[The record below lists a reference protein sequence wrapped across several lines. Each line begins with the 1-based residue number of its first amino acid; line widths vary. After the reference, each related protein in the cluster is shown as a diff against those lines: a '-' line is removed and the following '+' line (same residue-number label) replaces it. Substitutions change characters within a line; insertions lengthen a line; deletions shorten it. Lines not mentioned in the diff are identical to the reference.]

1 MVISTHSFSKFDS
14 ELESL
19 RSKVLEMG
27 GIVEE
32 QIKNAITALVD
43 ADSKLARIVID
54 TDVKVNSLEKLIDE
68 NCLLVLVKRSPAAGD
83 LRFVSTVQKT
93 ISDLERIGD
102 ESTKIARAALR
113 IYEGDRMGKPSLSDI
128 KSMAKLVS
136 GMLHESLDSF
146 ARLDPEVSLEVRKE
160 DEEVDEI
167 YQSCMRT
174 QLTFML
180 EDPRVISTSL
190 EVIYIAKALER
201 IGDHSENIAE
211 YVVYIVK
218 GADVRHSSNKDIKKE
233 LKS

>member
-1 MVISTHSFSKFDS
+1 MALHSFSKFDS

-32 QIKNAITALVD
+32 QIKNAVDALVD
-43 ADSKLARIVID
+43 ADAKLAKRVID
-54 TDVKVNSLEKLIDE
+54 VDEKVNDLEKLIDE

-113 IYEGDRMGKPSLSDI
+113 IYEDDRMGKPSLSDI

-136 GMLHESLDSF
+136 EMLHEALDSF
-146 ARLDPEVSLEVRKE
+146 ARLDPEISLDVIKT
-160 DEEVDEI
+160 DESVDEI

-180 EDPRVISTSL
+180 EDPRKISASM

-201 IGDHSENIAE
+201 IGDHSQNITQ
-211 YVVYIVK
+211 YVVYTVK
-218 GADVRHSSNKDIKKE
+218 GTDVRHASVKDIKRE
-233 LKS
+233 LKG

>member
-1 MVISTHSFSKFDS
+1 MALHSFSKFDS

-54 TDVKVNSLEKLIDE
+54 TDEKVNSLEKLIDE

-160 DEEVDEI
+160 DEAVDEI

>member
-1 MVISTHSFSKFDS
+1 MATHSFSKFDS

-32 QIKNAITALVD
+32 QIKNAVDALVD
-43 ADSKLARIVID
+43 ADAKLAKRVID
-54 TDVKVNSLEKLIDE
+54 VDEKVNDLEKLIDE

-113 IYEGDRMGKPSLSDI
+113 IYEDDRMGKPSLSDI

-136 GMLHESLDSF
+136 EMLHEALDSF
-146 ARLDPEVSLEVRKE
+146 ARLDPEISLDVIKT
-160 DEEVDEI
+160 DESVDEI

-180 EDPRVISTSL
+180 EDPRKISASM

-201 IGDHSENIAE
+201 IGDHSQNITE
-211 YVVYIVK
+211 YVVYTVK
-218 GADVRHSSNKDIKKE
+218 GTDVRHASVKDIKRE
-233 LKS
+233 LKG

>member
-1 MVISTHSFSKFDS
+1 MATHSFSKFDS

-32 QIKNAITALVD
+32 QIKNAVDALVD
-43 ADSKLARIVID
+43 ADAKLAKKVID
-54 TDVKVNSLEKLIDE
+54 ADEKVNDLEKLIDE

-113 IYEGDRMGKPSLSDI
+113 IYEDDRMGKPSLSDI

-136 GMLHESLDSF
+136 EMLHEALDSF
-146 ARLDPEVSLEVRKE
+146 ARLDPEISLDVIKT
-160 DEEVDEI
+160 DESVDDI

-180 EDPRVISTSL
+180 EDPRKISASM

-201 IGDHSENIAE
+201 IGDHSQNIT
-211 YVVYIVK
+211 
-218 GADVRHSSNKDIKKE
+218 
-233 LKS
+233 

>member
-1 MVISTHSFSKFDS
+1 
-14 ELESL
+14 
-19 RSKVLEMG
+19 MG

-54 TDVKVNSLEKLIDE
+54 TDEKVNSLEKLIDE

-160 DEEVDEI
+160 DEAVDEI

>member
-1 MVISTHSFSKFDS
+1 MALHSFSKFDS
-14 ELESL
+14 VLESL

-32 QIKNAITALVD
+32 QIKNAVDALVD
-43 ADSKLARIVID
+43 ADAKLAKKVID
-54 TDVKVNSLEKLIDE
+54 ADEKVNDLEKLIDE

-113 IYEGDRMGKPSLSDI
+113 IYEDDRMGKPSLSDI

-136 GMLHESLDSF
+136 EMLHEALDSF
-146 ARLDPEVSLEVRKE
+146 ARLDPEISLDVIKT
-160 DEEVDEI
+160 DESVDDI

-180 EDPRVISTSL
+180 EDPRKISASM

-201 IGDHSENIAE
+201 IGDHSQNITE
-211 YVVYIVK
+211 YVVYTVK
-218 GADVRHSSNKDIKKE
+218 GTDVRHASVKDIKRE
-233 LKS
+233 LKG

>member
-43 ADSKLARIVID
+43 ADSKLARIVIN
-54 TDVKVNSLEKLIDE
+54 TDLKVNSLEKLIDE

-128 KSMAKLVS
+128 KSMTKLVS

-146 ARLDPEVSLEVRKE
+146 ARLDPKVSLEVRKE

-201 IGDHSENIAE
+201 IGDHSRNIAE
-211 YVVYIVK
+211 YVVYMVK
-218 GADVRHSSNKDIKKE
+218 GADVRHSSNKDIKKK

>member
-1 MVISTHSFSKFDS
+1 MATHSFSKFDS

-54 TDVKVNSLEKLIDE
+54 TDEKVNSLEKLIDE

-160 DEEVDEI
+160 DEAVDEI

>member
-1 MVISTHSFSKFDS
+1 MATHSFSKFDS

-32 QIKNAITALVD
+32 QIKNAVDALVGADAKLAKKVID
-43 ADSKLARIVID
+43 ADE
-54 TDVKVNSLEKLIDE
+54 KVNDLEKLIDE

-113 IYEGDRMGKPSLSDI
+113 IYEDDRMGKPSLSDI

-136 GMLHESLDSF
+136 EMLHEALDSF
-146 ARLDPEVSLEVRKE
+146 ARLDPEISLDVIKT
-160 DEEVDEI
+160 DESVDDI

-180 EDPRVISTSL
+180 EDPRKISASM

-201 IGDHSENIAE
+201 IGDHSQNITE
-211 YVVYIVK
+211 YVVYTVK
-218 GADVRHSSNKDIKKE
+218 GTDVRHASVKDIKRE
-233 LKS
+233 LKG

>member
-1 MVISTHSFSKFDS
+1 MALHSFSKFDS

-32 QIKNAITALVD
+32 QIKNAVD
-43 ADSKLARIVID
+43 ALIDADAKLAKKVID
-54 TDVKVNSLEKLIDE
+54 ADTKVNNFEKLIDE

-102 ESTKIARAALR
+102 ESSKIARAALR
-113 IYEGDRMGKPSLSDI
+113 IYEDDRMGKPSLSDI
-128 KSMAKLVS
+128 KSMAKLVI
-136 GMLHESLDSF
+136 GMLHEALDSF
-146 ARLDPEVSLEVRKE
+146 ARLDPKISLEVRKE
-160 DEEVDEI
+160 DEAVDEI

-180 EDPRVISTSL
+180 EDPRKISTAL

-211 YVVYIVK
+211 YVVYSVK
-218 GADVRHSSNKDIKKE
+218 GADVRHSSDNEIKKE
-233 LKS
+233 LKE

>member
-54 TDVKVNSLEKLIDE
+54 TDEKVNSLEKLIDE

-146 ARLDPEVSLEVRKE
+146 ARLDQEVSLEVRKE
-160 DEEVDEI
+160 DEAVDEI

>member
-146 ARLDPEVSLEVRKE
+146 ARLDPEVSLEVRKD

-211 YVVYIVK
+211 YVVYVVK

>member
-43 ADSKLARIVID
+43 AYSKLARIVID
-54 TDVKVNSLEKLIDE
+54 TDEKVNSLEKLIDE

-160 DEEVDEI
+160 DEAVDEI

>member
-54 TDVKVNSLEKLIDE
+54 TDEKVNSLEKLIDE

-136 GMLHESLDSF
+136 GMLHKSLDSF

-160 DEEVDEI
+160 DEAVDEI

>member
-1 MVISTHSFSKFDS
+1 M
-14 ELESL
+14 
-19 RSKVLEMG
+19 
-27 GIVEE
+27 
-32 QIKNAITALVD
+32 VD

-54 TDVKVNSLEKLIDE
+54 TDEKVNSLEKLIDE

-160 DEEVDEI
+160 DEAVDEI

>member
-1 MVISTHSFSKFDS
+1 MVISIHSFSKFDS

-43 ADSKLARIVID
+43 ADSKLARIVIN
-54 TDVKVNSLEKLIDE
+54 TDLKVNSLEKLIDE

-113 IYEGDRMGKPSLSDI
+113 IYEGDRMGKPSLIDI
-128 KSMAKLVS
+128 KSMTKLVS

-146 ARLDPEVSLEVRKE
+146 ARLDPKVSLEVRKE

-201 IGDHSENIAE
+201 IGDHSQNIAE

-218 GADVRHSSNKDIKKE
+218 GADVRHSSNKDIKKK

>member
-160 DEEVDEI
+160 DEAVDEI

>member
-1 MVISTHSFSKFDS
+1 MVISIHSFSKFDS

-43 ADSKLARIVID
+43 ADSKLARIVIN
-54 TDVKVNSLEKLIDE
+54 TDLKVNSLEKLIDE

-113 IYEGDRMGKPSLSDI
+113 IYEGDRMGKPSLIDI
-128 KSMAKLVS
+128 KSMTKLVS

-146 ARLDPEVSLEVRKE
+146 ARLDPKVSLEVRKE

-201 IGDHSENIAE
+201 IGDHSRNIAE

-218 GADVRHSSNKDIKKE
+218 GADVRHSSNKDIKKK

>member
-1 MVISTHSFSKFDS
+1 MVISIHSFSKFDS

-43 ADSKLARIVID
+43 ADSKLARIVIN
-54 TDVKVNSLEKLIDE
+54 TDLKVNSLEKLIDE

-113 IYEGDRMGKPSLSDI
+113 IYEGDRMGKPSLIDI
-128 KSMAKLVS
+128 KSMTKLVS

-146 ARLDPEVSLEVRKE
+146 ARLDPKVSLEVRKE

-201 IGDHSENIAE
+201 IGDHSRNIAE

-218 GADVRHSSNKDIKKE
+218 GADVRHSSNKDVKKK

>member
-1 MVISTHSFSKFDS
+1 MVISIHSFSKFDS

-43 ADSKLARIVID
+43 ADSKLARIVIN
-54 TDVKVNSLEKLIDE
+54 TDLKVNSLEKLIDE

-128 KSMAKLVS
+128 KSMTKLVS

-146 ARLDPEVSLEVRKE
+146 ARLDPKVSLEVRKE

-201 IGDHSENIAE
+201 IGDHSRNIAE

-218 GADVRHSSNKDIKKE
+218 GADVRHSSNKDVKKK

>member
-54 TDVKVNSLEKLIDE
+54 TDEKVNSLEKLIDE

-160 DEEVDEI
+160 DEAVDEI

-180 EDPRVISTSL
+180 EYPRVISTSL

>member
-43 ADSKLARIVID
+43 ADSKLARIVIN
-54 TDVKVNSLEKLIDE
+54 TDLKVNSLEKLIDE

-113 IYEGDRMGKPSLSDI
+113 IYEGDRMGKPSLIDI
-128 KSMAKLVS
+128 KSMTKLVS

-146 ARLDPEVSLEVRKE
+146 ARLDPKVSLEVRKE

-201 IGDHSENIAE
+201 IGDHSRNIAE

-218 GADVRHSSNKDIKKE
+218 GADVRHSSNKDVKKK

>member
-1 MVISTHSFSKFDS
+1 MALHSFSKFDS
-14 ELESL
+14 VLESL

-32 QIKNAITALVD
+32 QIKNAVD
-43 ADSKLARIVID
+43 ALIDADAKLAKKVID
-54 TDVKVNSLEKLIDE
+54 VDEKVNDLEKLIDE

-113 IYEGDRMGKPSLSDI
+113 IYEDDRMGKPSLSDI
-128 KSMAKLVS
+128 KSMAKLVL
-136 GMLHESLDSF
+136 GMLHEALDSF
-146 ARLDPEVSLEVRKE
+146 ARLDPKISLEVRKE
-160 DEEVDEI
+160 DEAVDEI

-174 QLTFML
+174 QLTYML
-180 EDPRVISTSL
+180 EDPRKISTAL

-211 YVVYIVK
+211 YVVYSVK
-218 GADVRHSSNKDIKKE
+218 GADVRHSSDNEIKKE
-233 LKS
+233 LKE

>member
-1 MVISTHSFSKFDS
+1 MALHSFSKFDS

-32 QIKNAITALVD
+32 QIKNAVDALVD
-43 ADSKLARIVID
+43 ADAKLAKRVID
-54 TDVKVNSLEKLIDE
+54 VDEKVNDLEKLIDE

-113 IYEGDRMGKPSLSDI
+113 IYEDDRMGKPSLSDI

-136 GMLHESLDSF
+136 EMLHEALDSF
-146 ARLDPEVSLEVRKE
+146 ARLDPEISLDVIKT
-160 DEEVDEI
+160 DESVDDI

-180 EDPRVISTSL
+180 EDPRKISASM

-201 IGDHSENIAE
+201 IGDHSQNITE
-211 YVVYIVK
+211 YVVYTVK
-218 GADVRHSSNKDIKKE
+218 GTDVRHASVKDIKRE
-233 LKS
+233 LKG

>member
-43 ADSKLARIVID
+43 ADSKLARIVIN
-54 TDVKVNSLEKLIDE
+54 TDLKVNSLEKLIDE

-128 KSMAKLVS
+128 KSMTKLVS

-146 ARLDPEVSLEVRKE
+146 ARLDPKVSLEVRKE

-201 IGDHSENIAE
+201 IGDHSRNIAE

-218 GADVRHSSNKDIKKE
+218 GADVRHSSNKDVKKK

>member
-54 TDVKVNSLEKLIDE
+54 TDEKVNSLEKLIDE

-160 DEEVDEI
+160 DEAVDEI

>member
-1 MVISTHSFSKFDS
+1 MATHSFSKFDS

-32 QIKNAITALVD
+32 QIKNAVDALVD
-43 ADSKLARIVID
+43 ADAKLAKRVID
-54 TDVKVNSLEKLIDE
+54 VDEKVNDLEKLIDE

-113 IYEGDRMGKPSLSDI
+113 IYEDDRMGKPSLSDI

-136 GMLHESLDSF
+136 EMLHEALDSF
-146 ARLDPEVSLEVRKE
+146 ARLDPEISLDVIKT
-160 DEEVDEI
+160 DESVDDI

-180 EDPRVISTSL
+180 EDPRKISASM

-201 IGDHSENIAE
+201 IGDHSQNITE
-211 YVVYIVK
+211 YVVYTVK
-218 GADVRHSSNKDIKKE
+218 GTDVRHASVKDIKRE
-233 LKS
+233 LKG

>member
-1 MVISTHSFSKFDS
+1 MVIATHSFSKFDS
-14 ELESL
+14 ELETL

>member
-1 MVISTHSFSKFDS
+1 MALHSFSKFDS
-14 ELESL
+14 VLESL

-32 QIKNAITALVD
+32 QIKNAVDALVD
-43 ADSKLARIVID
+43 ADAKLAHKVID
-54 TDVKVNSLEKLIDE
+54 ADTKVNNLEKLIDE
-68 NCLLVLVKRSPAAGD
+68 DCLLVLVKLSPAAGD

-113 IYEGDRMGKPSLSDI
+113 IYEDDRMGKPSLSDI
-128 KSMAKLVS
+128 KSMAKLVL
-136 GMLHESLDSF
+136 GMLHEALDSF
-146 ARLDPEVSLEVRKE
+146 ARLDPKISLEVRKE
-160 DEEVDEI
+160 DEAVDEI

-174 QLTFML
+174 QLTYML
-180 EDPRVISTSL
+180 EDPRKISTAL

-211 YVVYIVK
+211 YVVYSVK
-218 GADVRHSSNKDIKKE
+218 GADVRHSSDNEIKKE
-233 LKS
+233 LKE

>member
-54 TDVKVNSLEKLIDE
+54 TDEKVNSLEKLIDE

-160 DEEVDEI
+160 DEAVDEI

-174 QLTFML
+174 QLTFIL

>member
-1 MVISTHSFSKFDS
+1 MMATHSFSKFDS

-32 QIKNAITALVD
+32 QIKNAVDALVD
-43 ADSKLARIVID
+43 ADAKLAKRVID
-54 TDVKVNSLEKLIDE
+54 VDEKVNDLEKLIDE

-113 IYEGDRMGKPSLSDI
+113 IYEDDRMGKPSLSDI

-136 GMLHESLDSF
+136 EMLHEALDSF
-146 ARLDPEVSLEVRKE
+146 ARLDPEISLDVIKT
-160 DEEVDEI
+160 DESVDEI

-180 EDPRVISTSL
+180 EDPRKISASM

-201 IGDHSENIAE
+201 IGDHSQNITE
-211 YVVYIVK
+211 YVVYTVK
-218 GADVRHSSNKDIKKE
+218 GTDVRHASVKDIKRE
-233 LKS
+233 LKG

>member
-1 MVISTHSFSKFDS
+1 MATHSFSKFDS
-14 ELESL
+14 VLESL

-32 QIKNAITALVD
+32 QIKNAVDALVD
-43 ADSKLARIVID
+43 ADAKLAKRVID
-54 TDVKVNSLEKLIDE
+54 VDEKVNDLEKLIDE

-113 IYEGDRMGKPSLSDI
+113 IYEDDRMGKPSLSDI

-136 GMLHESLDSF
+136 EMLHEALDSF
-146 ARLDPEVSLEVRKE
+146 ARLDPEISLDVIKT
-160 DEEVDEI
+160 DESVDDI

-180 EDPRVISTSL
+180 EDPRKISASM

-201 IGDHSENIAE
+201 IGDHSQNITE
-211 YVVYIVK
+211 YVVYTVK
-218 GADVRHSSNKDIKKE
+218 GTDVRHASVKDIKRE
-233 LKS
+233 LKG

>member
-1 MVISTHSFSKFDS
+1 MALHSFSKFDS

-32 QIKNAITALVD
+32 QIKNAVDALVD
-43 ADSKLARIVID
+43 ADAKLAKKVID
-54 TDVKVNSLEKLIDE
+54 ADTKVNNFEKLIDE

-102 ESTKIARAALR
+102 ESSKIARAALR
-113 IYEGDRMGKPSLSDI
+113 IYEDDRMGKPSLSDI
-128 KSMAKLVS
+128 KSMAKLVI
-136 GMLHESLDSF
+136 GMLHEALDSF
-146 ARLDPEVSLEVRKE
+146 ARLDPKISLEVRKE
-160 DEEVDEI
+160 DEAVDEI

-174 QLTFML
+174 QLTYML
-180 EDPRVISTSL
+180 EDPRKISTSL

-211 YVVYIVK
+211 YVVYSVK
-218 GADVRHSSNKDIKKE
+218 GADVRHFSDNEIKKE
-233 LKS
+233 LKE

>member
-1 MVISTHSFSKFDS
+1 MALHSFSKFDS
-14 ELESL
+14 VLESL

-32 QIKNAITALVD
+32 QIKNAVDALVD
-43 ADSKLARIVID
+43 ADAKLAKRVID
-54 TDVKVNSLEKLIDE
+54 VDEKVNDLEKLIDE

-113 IYEGDRMGKPSLSDI
+113 IYEDDRMGKPSLSDI

-136 GMLHESLDSF
+136 EMLHEALDSF
-146 ARLDPEVSLEVRKE
+146 ARLDPEISLDVIKT
-160 DEEVDEI
+160 DESVDEI

-180 EDPRVISTSL
+180 EDPRKISASM

-201 IGDHSENIAE
+201 IGDHSQNITE
-211 YVVYIVK
+211 YVVYTVK
-218 GADVRHSSNKDIKKE
+218 GTDVRHASVKDIKRE
-233 LKS
+233 LKG